1 MITRHLRIYGRVQG
15 VSFRY
20 HTREEAQRRGVNGWV
35 RNVKDGSVEAVIQG
49 AEDMVEALIEWSRH
63 GPSGAK
69 VTDVQISEG
78 EGDYDAFEIRA
89 TADAS

>member
-20 HTREEAQRRGVNGWV
+20 HTREEALRRAVSGWV
-35 RNVKDGSVEAVIQG
+35 RNLKDGSVEATLQG
-49 AEDMVEALIEWSRH
+49 ADDAVESLIEWSRH

-69 VTDVQISEG
+69 VTDVEVSAG
-78 EGDYDAFEIRA
+78 EGDYESFEIRP
-89 TADAS
+89 TA